1 MIFSYLKSS
10 QLGFHILLNNNT
22 AQHLSTQR
30 DPGFPIPHLLFCG
43 EHLFSGSLQDISS
56 FSSNIVGVLL
66 FFIVPNYVNQCST
79 SLNIQDEYNK
89 SYMTIILSSV
99 VMKIFR
105 GLITVLECHWNCKPS
120 RSKCPIAFHHR
131 FS

>member
-10 QLGFHILLNNNT
+10 QLGFDILLNNNT

-43 EHLFSGSLQDISS
+43 ENLFSGSLQDISS
-56 FSSNIVGVLL
+56 FSCNIVGVLL

-79 SLNIQDEYNK
+79 FLNIQDEYNK